1 MDKRKVLGVVTIAM
15 AFFMSIVAVTVAF
28 ASYTQQLQI
37 TGSATARNA
46 KWSIIFSDL
55 ETVLLGNDV
64 SGVTSTAKEKTIPT
78 ITGNTSIGTYKV
90 ELQTPGDYAVYKFKI
105 QNTGSFPAR
114 IDTGFQMPIPQC
126 TKSASGTET
135 DATNVCNNLEY
146 TLKYVTCTKDNTKN
160 GKAVASGNSFPVG
173 ESCDVELKLYY
184 KETVAS
190 TDLPKNDVEIS
201 NLGIDINFI
210 QA

>member
-1 MDKRKVLGVVTIAM
+1 MNKRKVLGVVTIAM
-15 AFFMSIVAVTVAF
+15 AFLMSIVAVTVAF

-55 ETVLLGNDV
+55 ENVTLGNDV
-64 SGVTSTAKEKTIPT
+64 GGVTSTAKELTEPT

-90 ELQTPGDYAVYKFKI
+90 EIQTPGDYAIYKFKI
-105 QNTGSFPAR
+105 QNTGNFPAI
-114 IDTGFQMPIPQC
+114 IDTSFQMPTPQC

-135 DATNVCNNLEY
+135 DATNVCDNLEY

-160 GKAVASGNSFPVG
+160 GNAVASGNSFPIG

-184 KETVAS
+184 KGTVDAS
-190 TDLPKNDVEIS
+190 DLPQNDVEIG
-201 NLGIDINFI
+201 NLGVDINFI